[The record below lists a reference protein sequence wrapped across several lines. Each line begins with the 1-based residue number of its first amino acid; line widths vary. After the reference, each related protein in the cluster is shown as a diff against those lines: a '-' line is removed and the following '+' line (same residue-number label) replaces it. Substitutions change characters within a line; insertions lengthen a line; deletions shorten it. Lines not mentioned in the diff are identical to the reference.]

1 METRA
6 RLLLLYKKFNFFVCT
21 AREGLFLVYYNQHC
35 YICRH
40 KIPMRRRMLGFI
52 PGLLQ
57 RLHGQSNALITRLDL
72 IHTRPGL
79 KPTLD

>member
-1 METRA
+1 METSA
-6 RLLLLYKKFNFFVCT
+6 RSFCTKSSDFFVCT
-21 AREGLFLVYYNQHC
+21 AREGLFLVYYIQHC

-40 KIPMRRRMLGFI
+40 QILMCRRMLGFI

-57 RLHGQSNALITRLDL
+57 RLLGQSNALITRLDL
-72 IHTRPGL
+72 IHTRPGR